1 MATTTP
7 QDASIRRQQSGIWA
21 VFLFSARRRVW
32 REEEKMMFVRAER
45 PRTEGW
51 NAVQWSVSV
60 LKGAQ
65 QWWWTCVMKWTVSLS
80 SPTPFAL
87 PHSPHT
93 RPGQGNWILVLTA
106 KECWILES
114 VWGPSQ
120 WEDCQS
126 ETLEEEKTS
135 STSGVREASVT
146 LQKNNCFSIV
156 APLGLNDFKQ

>member
-21 VFLFSARRRVW
+21 VFLFSAQRR
-32 REEEKMMFVRAER
+32 EEKMMFVRAER

-93 RPGQGNWILVLTA
+93 TRPGELDSGTYSQGMLNLGERLGAVTVRRL
-106 KECWILES
+106 S
-114 VWGPSQ
+114 VRNSGRRKNIIIIRGQRGFSHS
-120 WEDCQS
+120 S
-126 ETLEEEKTS
+126 EEQLFQYRRSFGGKMTS
-135 STSGVREASVT
+135 
-146 LQKNNCFSIV
+146 NNKCFH
-156 APLGLNDFKQ
+156 